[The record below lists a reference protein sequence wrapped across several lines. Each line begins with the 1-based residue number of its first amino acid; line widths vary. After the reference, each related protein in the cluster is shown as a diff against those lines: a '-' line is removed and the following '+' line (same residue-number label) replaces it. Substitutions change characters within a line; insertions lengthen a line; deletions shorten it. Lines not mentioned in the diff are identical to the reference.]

1 MDNKRKHIIAS
12 LIPVIILLSMCIKPV
27 ATLLLG
33 QEILLK
39 TVPYDPRDLLRGD
52 HVILNYQISDIPVS
66 MLPSEFKEV
75 EKYSLRAK
83 DVYVVLKKT
92 GDYYDL
98 NSVKLKK
105 PEAGHYLKGKIQYF
119 GNNETGQEVAHIDYS
134 LDKFFVPENT
144 GMELEEK
151 SRKGELTARV
161 KVLNGYAYLINVEVP
176 GS

>member
-1 MDNKRKHIIAS
+1 MDNKRKYIIAS
-12 LIPVIILLSMCIKPV
+12 LIPVIILLGMCIMPV

-66 MLPSEFKEV
+66 LFPSEFREL
-75 EKYSLRAK
+75 EKYSLGAK

-92 GDYYDL
+92 GNYYDL
-98 NSVKLKK
+98 DSVKLKK
-105 PEAGHYLKGKIQYF
+105 PETGPYLKGKIQYSS
-119 GNNETGQEVAHIDYS
+119 NNQAGQEVAHIDYS
-134 LDKFFVPENT
+134 LDKLFVPENT

-161 KVLNGYAYLINVEVP
+161 KVLNGYAYLINVE
-176 GS
+176 